1 LGQSVGQ
8 KMRALYFEQTGS
20 LSELKLG
27 ERPLPVPS
35 DGEALIQVKAA
46 AINPS
51 DARNVMGKFPF
62 TTLPRIPGRDFSGV
76 VLKGPSSLV
85 GREVFGTGG
94 NLGFGRD
101 GSHAEMLAV
110 PAEVLAL
117 KPSSFSYAQAA
128 ASGVAFLT
136 AWQGVVNAGGLQNG
150 ETLLVIGASGAV
162 GSIAV
167 QLAKARGARVLGTL
181 SKAASRS
188 RVGHLPVD
196 EWIALDEKKLPEA
209 VLELTGGKGASLV
222 FDTVGGPL
230 FEEGL
235 KSLAHRGRQVAIASP
250 GDPRVAFN
258 LVDFYHKES
267 TLVGVDTLKLSFRE
281 SGEILRQLV
290 PLIEAGKIMPPQTI
304 TLTLEDAP
312 AAYEKALT
320 GAVRE
325 KQVILF

>member
-1 LGQSVGQ
+1 
-8 KMRALYFEQTGS
+8 MRALYFEKTGS

-35 DGEALIQVKAA
+35 DGEALVQVKAA

-101 GSHAEMLAV
+101 GSHAEMLVV

-117 KPSSFSYAQAA
+117 KPPSFSYAQAA
-128 ASGVAFLT
+128 ASGVAFLA
-136 AWQGVVNAGGLQNG
+136 AWQGVIHAGKLQSG
-150 ETLLVIGASGAV
+150 ETLLVIGAGGAV

-181 SKAASRS
+181 SKAAGRS
-188 RVGHLPVD
+188 RVEHLPVD

-281 SGEILRQLV
+281 SGEILRQFV
-290 PLIEAGKIMPPQTI
+290 PLMEAWKILPPQT
-304 TLTLEDAP
+304 TNLALEDAP
-312 AAYEKALT
+312 AAYEKALS
-320 GAVRE
+320 GAAKE